1 MIFVL
6 SIMAI
11 FVAISIY
18 FFFRAEK
25 LQREVILAK
34 RDGNAARKENKALVD
49 SMALIASRY
58 EEFSRNRFMEL
69 KKQNKEDNEIIK
81 QIAPLINN
89 YSSIFCE
96 CLKGKERL
104 KPMTQKCYQLID
116 ANAFKDFNQFIG
128 KRDSQIKRMWSS
140 NSLNGFVSL
149 VEALLQLA
157 SQDND
162 KKS

>member
-34 RDGNAARKENKALVD
+34 RDGNIARKENKVLID
-49 SMALIASRY
+49 SMALLASRY
-58 EEFSRNRFMEL
+58 EEFARNRFNEL
-69 KKQNKEDNEIIK
+69 KSRSQASEENIK

-89 YSSIFCE
+89 YSTIFAE

-104 KPMTQKCYQLID
+104 KPITQRCYQLID
-116 ANAFKDFNQFIG
+116 SNAFKEFNQYIG
-128 KRDSQIKRMWSS
+128 KRDAQIKRMWSS

-149 VEALLQLA
+149 VEALLVNLELPQ
-157 SQDND
+157 D
-162 KKS
+162 KK

>member
-34 RDGNAARKENKALVD
+34 RDGNLARKENKVLID

-58 EEFSRNRFMEL
+58 EEFARNRFQEL
-69 KKQNKEDNEIIK
+69 KSRTQTNDECIK

-89 YSSIFCE
+89 YSTIFAE

-104 KPMTQKCYQLID
+104 KPLTQKCYQLID
-116 ANAFKDFNQFIG
+116 VNAFKDFNQYIG
-128 KRDSQIKRMWSS
+128 KRDGQIKRMWSS
-140 NSLNGFVSL
+140 NNLNGYISL
-149 VEALLQLA
+149 VEALLLHLEQP
-157 SQDND
+157 QD
-162 KKS
+162 K

>member
-1 MIFVL
+1 
-6 SIMAI
+6 MAI

-34 RDGNAARKENKALVD
+34 REGNIARKENKVLID
-49 SMALIASRY
+49 SMALLASRY
-58 EEFSRNRFMEL
+58 EEFARNRFQEL
-69 KKQNKEDNEIIK
+69 KSRPQADEENIK

-89 YSSIFCE
+89 YSTIFTE

-104 KPMTQKCYQLID
+104 KPITQKCYQLID
-116 ANAFKDFNQFIG
+116 SNAFKEFNQYIA
-128 KRDSQIKRMWSS
+128 KRDAQIKRMWSS

-149 VEALLQLA
+149 VEALLVNIEQP
-157 SQDND
+157 QD
-162 KKS
+162 KK

>member
-34 RDGNAARKENKALVD
+34 REGKIARKENKALVD
-49 SMALIASRY
+49 SMALLSSRY
-58 EEFSRNRFMEL
+58 EEFSRNRFQEL
-69 KKQNKEDNEIIK
+69 KSRPQADEENIN
-81 QIAPLINN
+81 QLAPLINN
-89 YSSIFCE
+89 YSTIFAE

-104 KPMTQKCYQLID
+104 KPITQKCYQLID
-116 ANAFKDFNQFIG
+116 SNAFKEFNQYIG
-128 KRDSQIKRMWSS
+128 KRDAQIKRMWSS
-140 NSLNGFVSL
+140 NNLNGFVSL
-149 VEALLQLA
+149 VEALLINLEQP
-157 SQDND
+157 QD
-162 KKS
+162 KK

>member
-34 RDGNAARKENKALVD
+34 RDGNLTRKENKVLID
-49 SMALIASRY
+49 SMALLASRY
-58 EEFSRNRFMEL
+58 EEFARNRFQEL
-69 KKQNKEDNEIIK
+69 KSRTQTNDECIK

-89 YSSIFCE
+89 YSTIFGE

-116 ANAFKDFNQFIG
+116 TNAFKDFNQYIG
-128 KRDSQIKRMWSS
+128 KRDAQIKRMWSS
-140 NSLNGFVSL
+140 NNLNGFVSL
-149 VEALLQLA
+149 VEALLLHLEQP
-157 SQDND
+157 QD
-162 KKS
+162 KS

>member
-34 RDGNAARKENKALVD
+34 RDGNIARKENKVLID
-49 SMALIASRY
+49 SMALLASRY
-58 EEFSRNRFMEL
+58 EEFARNRFQEL
-69 KKQNKEDNEIIK
+69 KNRPQANEENIK

-89 YSSIFCE
+89 YSTIFAE

-104 KPMTQKCYQLID
+104 KPITQRCYQLID
-116 ANAFKDFNQFIG
+116 SSAFKEFNQYLG
-128 KRDSQIKRMWSS
+128 KRDAQIKRMWSS
-140 NSLNGFVSL
+140 NNLNGFVSL
-149 VEALLQLA
+149 VEALLVNLEQP
-157 SQDND
+157 QD
-162 KKS
+162 KK